1 LKLRKTGF
9 IGVMGAALLITIGT
23 PAAFAMK
30 PAGNVIRGTLT
41 ATSNGDTLSLDGH
54 PYRIKA
60 GSPAVEA
67 IRKCPKGAVVD
78 VLLNGPP
85 NTAASEVIGVVRH
98 TTQ

>member
-9 IGVMGAALLITIGT
+9 IRVMGAALVLAIGV

-54 PYRIKA
+54 QYRIKS

-67 IRKCPKGAVVD
+67 GRKCPKGTVVD

-85 NTAASEVIGVVRH
+85 NTAASEAIGLVCH
-98 TTQ
+98 TAR

>member
-9 IGVMGAALLITIGT
+9 IGVIGAALVLTIGT
-23 PAAFAMK
+23 PAAFAIK

-41 ATSNGDTLSLDGH
+41 APSNGDTLSVDGH
-54 PYRIKA
+54 QYRIKA

-67 IRKCPKGAVVD
+67 IRRVPKGTVVD

-85 NTAASEVIGVVRH
+85 NTSASEVIGVVQR
-98 TTQ
+98 TTR